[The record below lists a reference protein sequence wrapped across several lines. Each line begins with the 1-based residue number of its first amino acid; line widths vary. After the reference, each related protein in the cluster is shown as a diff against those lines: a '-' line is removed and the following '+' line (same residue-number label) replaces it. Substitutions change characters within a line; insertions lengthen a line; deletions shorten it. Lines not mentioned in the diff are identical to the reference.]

1 MATIELSLAEILTLE
16 AELNGFVNP
25 QTGEKVLDGFLK
37 EKLNLTTKYWLSKL
51 SSKLQS
57 EKAILDKIKQDLIRE
72 YGEEKDGMMSI
83 EMFEDEARTKVNPKF
98 VEFQQK
104 YAELLEEKR
113 EITYSPLKLSD
124 LEEVKTN
131 ENYVV
136 LFSLVADTI

>member
-1 MATIELSLAEILTLE
+1 MSTIELSLAEILTLE
-16 AELNGFVNP
+16 AELNGYVNP

-51 SSKLQS
+51 SNKLQS
-57 EKAILDKIKQDLIRE
+57 EKSILDKIREDLIKE
-72 YGEEKDGMMSI
+72 YGEEKNGNISI
-83 EMFEDEARTKVNPKF
+83 EMFEDESRTKVNPKF

-104 YAELLEEKR
+104 YAELLDEKR

-124 LEEVKTN
+124 LEDVKTN

-136 LFSLVADTI
+136 LFKLIADTI